1 MEVLF
6 NCPHCGFEDV
16 FDVGEDIE
24 TLKCTFCENGM
35 MDKVGACSEL
45 PDMVRSD

>member
-6 NCPHCGFEDV
+6 NRPYCGFEDV
-16 FDVGEDIE
+16 FNVDENIE

-35 MDKVGACSEL
+35 MDKVGVCNEL
-45 PDMVRSD
+45 PCMIRSD